1 MKRFV
6 LFLLTALASS
16 LGAAAYTL
24 NRVSVH
30 DPSVVWEP
38 ATRTYYIFGSFREV
52 AKTSD
57 MMNWT
62 RVATGTDNG
71 TAVGVPWKTNTS
83 DNANSANAF
92 SSPAVTKV
100 TVGGVEK
107 DLPNFDAKAWSAKGG
122 NQGNEAY
129 DITGNLWA
137 PDVIYNTAMN
147 KWCMYMSVNGDNWY
161 SSIVLLTADNIE
173 GPYTYQAPVVI
184 SGFTNDNFKETDLE
198 LVIGEQSSLPSRY
211 ASPWAATSKPSYPN
225 NIDPCVFYDKS
236 GKLWMSYGSW
246 SGGIF
251 MLELDETNG
260 LRDYNVTYSESNA
273 SDPYFG
279 KKIAGGYY
287 SSGEASYIE
296 YINGYYYLFLSYG
309 GLQAGG
315 VAGDNNIGG
324 YQMRVFRS
332 TSPDGPYTDPMGNSA
347 IYTSY
352 KKNFGANCAVRGE
365 NIFGAYG
372 DWGYLTND
380 NYSER
385 SQGHNSIIA
394 APDGRT
400 YLVYHTRFQN
410 RGEQHEVRV
419 HQVFQNEDG
428 WLMAA
433 PFEYTGETVTSEQI
447 STTQQI
453 NIADIPG
460 HYKLLV
466 HRNQLDHTKK
476 EMVTPVEIQLQG
488 NGGISGEFNGTWTST
503 ERTSY
508 IQITLGNTTYK
519 GVIVE
524 QTMEPTNEKVIAITA
539 MANSDGVCIW
549 GHKFTSADAV
559 PTPVYFN
566 DFSSQEGLE
575 IVGSGEFV
583 DDSDTRFGKIYH
595 NDPNLSKAIRTNY
608 LKLPENVL
616 QHSATTKEMT
626 ISFWVNKKNATD
638 YFWSPIFTAYGS
650 DNGTASHAHPDGGWW
665 PFFYAETRGVLG
677 WNSNGYCD
685 FTDAEND
692 AGKNTIRTDWSDDGE
707 WHLYT
712 MTFTPSSARVYI
724 DGSVIN
730 SWTIANNGL
739 DGLFTQT
746 NLVYVCL
753 GGNQA
758 WGWNDPDPA
767 FGFDDFAIYDRALT
781 AEQIS
786 KIISEKLSQN
796 PNLVYFNDF
805 SSTDGLTIVGGKGS
819 FETSSDANFAQYY
832 QNEPNG
838 TTYREHYLT
847 LPSTVF
853 SRINSSSTGLT
864 VGMWVNGIKAHGTSF
879 YWSPLFCAF
888 DQAPA
893 NGETE
898 WTMLY
903 GGACGYLRY
912 NLNEYSGGWCD
923 FTGSQNDNPGPD
935 NSNQL
940 SSVWLDDNDWHYYTV
955 TMTNAES
962 GKAIVYVDGEKQQ
975 SWTADFRNL
984 FNTISNL
991 SYVCLGG
998 CQYGNLNDIDAAF
1011 AFDDF
1016 AVYNKALTAE
1026 EIAQIIA
1033 DKNYKQTY
1041 AYTVNASYGEKTKE
1055 LASSTGD
1062 KNANITVA
1070 YPRYIQDGSTLYE
1083 AAATD
1088 NKYSRT
1094 FILSNN
1100 HQEEVIPYDAAAIP
1114 NVYYYAEAE
1123 DVISGATSDLAA
1135 ASNGKLGGRQNNSST
1150 YTSLVTLPEGAWQI
1164 VTSVYVGN
1172 SGDHIVN
1179 FKVGDEVKWSFT
1191 RGASS
1196 GWYTATS
1203 ETIVLSEAATISVA
1217 VDGGAATGID
1227 WIYIKSAKPT
1237 ETVGGTD
1244 FSTNYLGASSS
1255 GYTLKKGDTKV
1266 FSFWNHSNKQES
1278 WNNWI
1283 ISVKEGT
1290 TDVAITRADFW
1301 DVTLRMH
1308 LDSDGNNAADDWAL
1322 MSTDGG
1328 TTKTGVD
1335 WPKFA
1340 EDMADALVVA
1350 TVTYDVDGKLSIH
1363 AISTG
1368 MKNGYKYYVDNVGHV
1383 TSTGNLT
1390 VNLSVD
1396 HSWLELFSVQDLTI
1410 ELADEG
1416 TESSNA
1422 TVLTENSGKQRN
1434 VKLDGRTLFKDGYW
1448 NTLCLP
1454 FNLGDATAE
1463 AGQHF
1468 DGTLLE
1474 GATVMTLAS
1483 TDFSGGTLTMTF
1495 EDANSIEAGKPY
1507 IVKWTTTGDN
1517 IVNPVFT
1524 GVTINDGNPVSITTS
1539 YANFCGIY
1547 YKLAFNED
1555 TPSFLLLGAGNALY
1569 YPKSGASVGACRG
1582 YFYLNGLT
1590 AGDITSAR
1598 MFFGDDATAIVQPTK
1613 ESENEETD
1621 SWYSLDGRRLA
1632 GKPARSGIYVK
1643 NGRKVVIP

>member
-30 DPSVVWEP
+30 DPSIVWEP
-38 ATRTYYIFGSFREV
+38 TTQTYYIFGSFREV

-83 DNANSANAF
+83 DNANSADAF

-107 DLPNFDAKAWSAKGG
+107 NLPTFDAKAWSAKGG

-137 PDVIYNTAMN
+137 PDVIYNTAMK

-161 SSIVLLTADNIE
+161 SSIVLLTANNIE

-184 SGFTNDNFKETDLE
+184 SGFTNDNFKDTDLE

-225 NIDPCVFYDKS
+225 NIDPCVFYDES
-236 GKLWMSYGSW
+236 GNLWMSYGSW

-251 MLELDETNG
+251 MLELDETTG
-260 LRDYNVTYSESNA
+260 LRDYNVKYSEESNA

-433 PFEYTGETVTSEQI
+433 PFEYTGETVTSKQI

-503 ERTSY
+503 EGNSY

-767 FGFDDFAIYDRALT
+767 FGFDDFAVYDRALT
-781 AEQIS
+781 AEQIEL
-786 KIISEKLSQN
+786 IIEDKKTTTI
-796 PNLVYFNDF
+796 PTPVYFNDF
-805 SSTDGLTIVGGKGS
+805 ASSDGVTIVGSGG
-819 FETSSDANFAQYY
+819 FVEDQEANFGTVY
-832 QNEPNG
+832 QNNPEVTKAVRTN
-838 TTYREHYLT
+838 YLL
-847 LPSTVF
+847 LPASVLTHSGSTKEMTIGF
-853 SRINSSSTGLT
+853 
-864 VGMWVNGIKAHGTSF
+864 WVNAKNAEDFWSSPVFTAYENNAKAGSTESWPMFAAWAGGTIQSNC
-879 YWSPLFCAF
+879 W
-888 DQAPA
+888 
-893 NGETE
+893 
-898 WTMLY
+898 
-903 GGACGYLRY
+903 
-912 NLNEYSGGWCD
+912 GWCN
-923 FTGSQNDNPGPD
+923 FENAQNDNGTNAYD
-935 NSNQL
+935 TF
-940 SSVWLDDNDWHYYTV
+940 WMDDKFWHYYTI
-955 TMTNAES
+955 TLTS
-962 GKAIVYVDGEKQQ
+962 TKAAVYIDGVVKN
-975 SWTADFRNL
+975 SWTVSGGEGQNIDGIFIGGA
-984 FNTISNL
+984 SNAL
-991 SYVCLGG
+991 AYVCLGG
-998 CQYGNLNDIDAAF
+998 NQPWNQNVIDPAF

-1016 AVYNKALTAE
+1016 AVYDVALTAE
-1026 EIAQIIA
+1026 QIPKIIS
-1033 DKNYKQTY
+1033 DKSPSRTPNYSVT
-1041 AYTVNASYGEKTKE
+1041 ASYGEKTKT

-1100 HQEEVIPYDAAAIP
+1100 YQEEVIPYDAAAIP

-1123 DVISGATSDLAA
+1123 DVISGATSDLPA

-1172 SGDHIVN
+1172 SGNHIVN

-1217 VDGGAATGID
+1217 VDGGSTTGID

-1244 FSTNYLGASSS
+1244 FSTDYLGASSHD
-1255 GYTLKKGDTKV
+1255 YTLKKGDTKV
-1266 FSFWNHSNKQES
+1266 FSFWNHSNKQKS

-1301 DVTLRMH
+1301 DVALGMH

-1328 TTKTGVD
+1328 TTKTDVNWD
-1335 WPKFA
+1335 KFA

-1383 TSTGNLT
+1383 TSTDNLT

-1434 VKLDGRTLFKDGYW
+1434 VRLYGRTLFKDGYW

-1454 FNLGDATAE
+1454 FNLGDATAD
-1463 AGQHF
+1463 GHHF

-1474 GATVMTLAS
+1474 GATVMTLSS
-1483 TDFSGGTLTMTF
+1483 TVFSGGTLTMTF
-1495 EDANSIEAGKPY
+1495 ENANSIEAGKPY
-1507 IVKWTTTGDN
+1507 IVKWTTTGDD

-1524 GVTINDGNPVSITTS
+1524 GVTINDGNPVNITTS
-1539 YANFCGIY
+1539 YADFCGIY

-1555 TPSFLLLGAGNALY
+1555 TPSCLLLGARNTLY

-1582 YFYLNGLT
+1582 YFLLNGLT
-1590 AGDITSAR
+1590 AGNITSAR